1 MPPQSRTPQACEVS
15 RFVNRGYR
23 SLGSLNPRLISL
35 HPSGVLILL
44 FVSGYE
50 SGLPFRSRKDETSS
64 IHMKE
69 TKAPVVLTVES
80 LEPKDRMEAIE
91 GIQRGLE
98 SLRRNAGKPA
108 EKFFHEFFNEQGI
121 PEE

>member
-1 MPPQSRTPQACEVS
+1 
-15 RFVNRGYR
+15 
-23 SLGSLNPRLISL
+23 
-35 HPSGVLILL
+35 
-44 FVSGYE
+44 
-50 SGLPFRSRKDETSS
+50 
-64 IHMKE
+64 MKE